1 MKNLLNEINLKS
13 ETAEEKINDLKIQKQ
28 KLSKLNT
35 KRKKMIEK
43 YKINFGIFGKISNNW
58 HICNNISKEKSVP
71 SKWCI

>member
-13 ETAEEKINDLKIQKQ
+13 ESAEEKINDLKIQK
-28 KLSKLNT
+28 LPKLNT

-43 YKINFGIFGKISNNW
+43 YKTNFGICGKTSNNW
-58 HICNNISKEKSVP
+58 HVCNNISKEKSVL